1 MTIHAVTEGTKGA
14 KNSIQEILLCIVA
27 FQAGEEGTVI
37 WQKSVSP
44 VVVSA
49 VGASRTSIGTVL
61 ARVVGVNVTIHAD
74 TIS

>member
-1 MTIHAVTEGTKGA
+1 MTIHAVAEGTKGA
-14 KNSIQEILLCIVA
+14 TNSIKEILFGIVA